1 MRYVNRAGLTCVS
14 SCQFVGVGLCNHGQ
28 VVPDLGSMDRTAWT
42 IGAGIKTSRQDL
54 LQRGLGSMSFERPA
68 QPRPGVIGAPCAAC
82 PVRPLSIC
90 GALSLDELAHL
101 ERIVSQTSLGSGQI
115 LFQEGDPA
123 DHRFNVTE
131 GCLRIYK
138 LLPDGRRQIIGFLF
152 AGDFLGLSITDS
164 FAYSAEAVTSASL
177 CRFRH
182 GQLEDLLER
191 FPLLEKRLLG
201 LASDELA
208 IAQEQMLL
216 LGRKSAKEK
225 LASML
230 LMLSARAERRIGV
243 ANPIDLPMTRNDIA
257 DYLGLTTET
266 VSRVFTQFK
275 TGSLIA
281 LEADHKVRLQDID
294 GLQDLAEGG

>member
-1 MRYVNRAGLTCVS
+1 M
-14 SCQFVGVGLCNHGQ
+14 
-28 VVPDLGSMDRTAWT
+28 
-42 IGAGIKTSRQDL
+42 
-54 LQRGLGSMSFERPA
+54 
-68 QPRPGVIGAPCAAC
+68 
-82 PVRPLSIC
+82 
-90 GALSLDELAHL
+90 LSLDELQHL
-101 ERIVSQTSLGSGQI
+101 EKIVRPVSLANSQC

-152 AGDFLGLSITDS
+152 PGDFLGLSITDS
-164 FAYSAEAVTSASL
+164 YAYSAEAINSATL
-177 CRFRH
+177 CRFPRN
-182 GQLEDLLER
+182 QLQDLIER
-191 FPLLEKRLLG
+191 FPQLEKRLLG
-201 LASDELA
+201 MASDELA

-230 LMLSARAERRIGV
+230 LMLSRRAARRIQID
-243 ANPIDLPMTRNDIA
+243 NPIDLPMTRNDIA

-275 TGSLIA
+275 TNGMISL
-281 LEADHKVRLQDID
+281 EPDHKVRLRDMET
-294 GLQDLAEGG
+294 LQELAEGF

>member
-1 MRYVNRAGLTCVS
+1 
-14 SCQFVGVGLCNHGQ
+14 
-28 VVPDLGSMDRTAWT
+28 
-42 IGAGIKTSRQDL
+42 
-54 LQRGLGSMSFERPA
+54 MSFERPA
-68 QPRPGVIGAPCAAC
+68 QARPAQARPAQARPAEARPAEARLGAFCSPCAAC

-90 GALSLDELAHL
+90 GALSLNELSHL
-101 ERIVSQTSLGSGQI
+101 ERIVSEISLGSGQI

-123 DHRFNVTE
+123 DCRFIVTE

-138 LLPDGRRQIIGFLF
+138 LLPDGRRQIIGFLL
-152 AGDFLGLSITDS
+152 AGDFLGLSVTDS
-164 FAYSAEAVTSASL
+164 FAYSAEAVTQASL
-177 CRFRH
+177 CRFRRNH
-182 GQLEDLLER
+182 LEDLLER
-191 FPLLEKRLLG
+191 FPQLEKRLLG

-230 LMLSARAERRIGV
+230 LLLSARAERRLQ
-243 ANPIDLPMTRNDIA
+243 ASNPIDLPMTRNDIA

-275 TGSLIA
+275 TGSLIS
-281 LEADHKVRLQDID
+281 LEADHKVRLTDIE